1 MRSDLAGEIAARSD
15 RRIGTPRDDARKSRP
30 FAREIIHG
38 APILGDV
45 LAGPLRELVEAE
57 AAVIRGWIEAGK
69 LAPVDPRHLIFA
81 IWATTQHYA
90 DFDAQ
95 VRAVLGTDDEAR
107 FAEAA
112 GFLKRLFLEG
122 LRPR

>member
-1 MRSDLAGEIAARSD
+1 MQ
-15 RRIGTPRDDARKSRP
+15 
-30 FAREIIHG
+30 
-38 APILGDV
+38 AP
-45 LAGPLRELVEAE
+45 
-57 AAVIRGWIEAGK
+57 WIEAGR

-81 IWATTQHYA
+81 IRATTQPYA